1 MQAKGWYL
9 SKKNFARDMLYIY
22 ICIYAADSRGIE
34 RDKIANFGCFWG
46 RNCEIYIYIYA
57 RIFFN
62 KSWSFF
68 HFLSFFFA
76 FDVRIKISN
85 Q

>member
-1 MQAKGWYL
+1 MRMQAKGWYL

-46 RNCEIYIYIYA
+46 RNCEIYIYIYMLEFFSINLGLFF
-57 RIFFN
+57 IFFL
-62 KSWSFF
+62 FF
-68 HFLSFFFA
+68 CF
-76 FDVRIKISN
+76 
-85 Q
+85 